1 MSNGIFSP
9 NHILQNGTYNSSTII
24 SEGDF
29 MFEKELCYGQY
40 MGFIHV
46 LSKPPHA
53 MARIRG
59 SEKYPEIMGVTRFYQ
74 TNCGVLVA
82 TEVAALPYLPGSCEH
97 FIFALHIHE
106 GGSCTGNEED
116 LFAGAKMH
124 YNPALCPHPRH
135 AGDLPPLFGNEGY
148 AFSIF
153 LTDRFTVDEV
163 IGKTIII
170 HGSPDDFKTQPS
182 GNAGEKIACGVIK

>member
-1 MSNGIFSP
+1 MLG
-9 NHILQNGTYNSSTII
+9 
-24 SEGDF
+24 
-29 MFEKELCYGQY
+29 KELCYGQY

-53 MARIRG
+53 TARIRG
-59 SEKYPEIMGVTRFYQ
+59 SEKYPEILAITRFYQ

-82 TEVAALPYLPGSCEH
+82 TEATALPYLPGGCEH
-97 FIFALHIHE
+97 FIFAFHIHE

-124 YNPALCPHPRH
+124 YNPAECPHPRH

-148 AFSIF
+148 AFSVF
-153 LTDRFTVDEV
+153 LTDRFTVDEI
-163 IGKTIII
+163 IGKTLII
-170 HGSPDDFKTQPS
+170 HASPDDFKTQPA